1 MLERP
6 QLNPPPQTILV
17 VDDDHGVRE
26 STREAMEL
34 EGYRVIEAADGREA
48 LKQAK
53 SSPRPHLILLDMNMP
68 IMGGREFLDTLLT
81 EAEIASIPVLII
93 SATVN
98 SKNSVGA
105 VDFLRKP
112 VELDELLQKVAHHVR

>member
-1 MLERP
+1 
-6 QLNPPPQTILV
+6 

-34 EGYRVIEAADGREA
+34 EGYCVIEAADGREA

-53 SSPRPHLILLDMNMP
+53 GSPRPHLILLDMNMP
-68 IMGGREFLDTLLT
+68 IMGGREFLDTLLP

>member
-1 MLERP
+1 
-6 QLNPPPQTILV
+6 
-17 VDDDHGVRE
+17 
-26 STREAMEL
+26 MEL